1 MLRERMGTASM
12 KVTRSQATENR
23 NSILEKAGELFRE
36 RGFDGIG
43 IADIMRAVGL
53 THGGFYG
60 NFKSKQDL
68 AAQAC
73 EASFTK
79 SQALWRHI
87 AEKSQEDAFGR
98 LVAVYLSQA
107 HRDNPG
113 QGCPLTALAAESG
126 RQESPVRSAF
136 TAGIESY
143 LAIMAKML
151 PGRSAE
157 ARRARALAALSQL
170 VGAMVLARATDD
182 GALSNEILAAA
193 RQNLAPARYGRKLDI

>member
-1 MLRERMGTASM
+1 M

-23 NSILEKAGELFRE
+23 NSIVKKAGELFRE

-60 NFKSKQDL
+60 NFTSKQDL

-73 EASFTK
+73 HASFAK

-87 AEKSQEDAFGR
+87 AEKSPEDAFDR
-98 LVAVYLSQA
+98 LIAIYLSEA

-113 QGCPLTALAAESG
+113 KGCPLTALAAESG
-126 RQESPVRSAF
+126 RQDGPVRAAF
-136 TAGIESY
+136 TTGIQSY
-143 LAIMAKML
+143 LAILTKML

-157 ARRARALAALSQL
+157 ARRSRALASLSQL
-170 VGAMVLARATDD
+170 VGALVLARATDD
-182 GALSNEILAAA
+182 VALSNEILAAA
-193 RQNLAPARYGRKLDI
+193 RQNLAPARQARKQGG